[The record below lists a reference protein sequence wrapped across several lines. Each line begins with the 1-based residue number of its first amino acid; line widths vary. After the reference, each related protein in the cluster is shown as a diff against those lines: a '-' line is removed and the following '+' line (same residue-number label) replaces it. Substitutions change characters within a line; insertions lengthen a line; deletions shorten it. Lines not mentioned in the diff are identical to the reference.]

1 MVSEAVYK
9 RGVTR
14 PSLSPPLPT
23 VDVEPVTAA
32 SGTHEY
38 ECTENDC
45 GYTIFPAA
53 GREDKFFGASFKCP
67 QCGAGKDAFVDNGP
81 A

>member
-1 MVSEAVYK
+1 M
-9 RGVTR
+9 
-14 PSLSPPLPT
+14 
-23 VDVEPVTAA
+23 TAA
-32 SGTHEY
+32 SDTHEY